1 MNLTST
7 EAAER
12 LRKDYGIRVGSKIY
26 TTVLHVSRSGMSRTI
41 QTTISHKGQVFDI
54 SHLVAA
60 ATGMRFDRDRGGVVA
75 GGVGMDMAFHVVY
88 SLSRALFP
96 KGHKCT
102 GKETCPSNDHSNDY
116 GRATSRARDELTAE
130 GVELHSGDPEE
141 YRAAHRLI
149 RERAAE
155 IRERDSLTFRRG
167 RHHTD
172 GGYALQK
179 VGL

>member
-116 GRATSRARDELTAE
+116 GRATSRALLELGAE
-130 GVELHSGDPEE
+130 GVELYPEGTE
-141 YRAAHRLI
+141 AYSTARQLV

-155 IRERDSLTFRRG
+155 IRERDGLTYRKG
-167 RHHTD
+167 RTHAD
-172 GGYALQK
+172 GGYALHK
-179 VGL
+179 VSL

>member
-60 ATGMRFDRDRGGVVA
+60 ATGMRFDRDRGGVVP
-75 GGVGMDMAFHVVY
+75 GTPPGPDLRPGRRV
-88 SLSRALFP
+88 RASP
-96 KGHKCT
+96 VR
-102 GKETCPSNDHSNDY
+102 
-116 GRATSRARDELTAE
+116 RAVR
-130 GVELHSGDPEE
+130 V
-141 YRAAHRLI
+141 
-149 RERAAE
+149 
-155 IRERDSLTFRRG
+155 RRG
-167 RHHTD
+167 QSLDRLRHREQRDRDPAPGRSGRHDHGD
-172 GGYALQK
+172 GSDRQGHEQ
-179 VGL
+179 